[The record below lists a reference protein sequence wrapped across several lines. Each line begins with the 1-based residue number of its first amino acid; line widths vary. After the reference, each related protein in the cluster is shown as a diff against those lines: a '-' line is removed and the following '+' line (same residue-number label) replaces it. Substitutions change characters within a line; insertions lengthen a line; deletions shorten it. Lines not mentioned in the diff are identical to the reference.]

1 MIICLFQMIEEAR
14 DILGVDETADKFRV
28 EKSLSEDFDDFG

>member
-1 MIICLFQMIEEAR
+1 MIDEAR
-14 DILGVDETADKFRV
+14 DILGVDETIEKFKV